1 MMISHDDFSTC
12 HQQDHFL
19 HSQVLFKQT
28 EIQSSEE
35 PGWKKAGLM
44 CDAEMEWHECSF
56 HTSGAINGC
65 QKFPLNESEIKFSFS
80 SFSALFCILFCL
92 LAYHFHRKLLKFE
105 RRKTAS
111 NAGMSRFSS
120 PSCVPLNFTNFI
132 AKIKTFSIT

>member
-1 MMISHDDFSTC
+1 MISHDDFSTC

-65 QKFPLNESEIKFSFS
+65 QKFPVNEPEIKFSFVIVYT
-80 SFSALFCILFCL
+80 LVE
-92 LAYHFHRKLLKFE
+92 HF
-105 RRKTAS
+105 
-111 NAGMSRFSS
+111 
-120 PSCVPLNFTNFI
+120 
-132 AKIKTFSIT
+132 